1 MTLNDAKNNYKEN
14 GGLIVF
20 KEWLLAQILRNKV
33 VLFENKNREY
43 ERINDIYFDDGVV
56 VCKKTDFV
64 ELKE

>member
-1 MTLNDAKNNYKEN
+1 MILKDVRSNYKEN

-20 KEWLLAQILRNKV
+20 KEWLLAQILRNRV
-33 VLFENKNREY
+33 VLFEHENQY
-43 ERINDIYFDDGVV
+43 FVINDIYFDDGVV

>member
-1 MTLNDAKNNYKEN
+1 MTLNDAKNNYNEN

-20 KEWLLAQILRNKV
+20 KEWLLAQILRNRV
-33 VLFENKNREY
+33 VLFEHENQY
-43 ERINDIYFDDGVV
+43 FVINDIYFDDGVV

>member
-1 MTLNDAKNNYKEN
+1 MILKDVRSNYKEN

-20 KEWLLAQILRNKV
+20 KEWLLAKILRNRV
-33 VLFENKNREY
+33 VLFEHENQY
-43 ERINDIYFDDGVV
+43 FVINDIYFDDGVV